1 VLGVR
6 GAVAGGVG
14 EDEPAAGQEDATGME
29 EAALDVVEGGSGVGA
44 QHMICLVVSRQVSH
58 FLLVALVRRSRV

>member
-1 VLGVR
+1 
-6 GAVAGGVG
+6 
-14 EDEPAAGQEDATGME
+14 
-29 EAALDVVEGGSGVGA
+29 VVEGGRGVGA